1 MKKPGDLAKNQ
12 SGQAMVEYILLLTI
26 VVVGA
31 GLFLQ
36 SLSKAIDQMTAAQGG
51 KLERQIRTG
60 SAPASLWKK

>member
-1 MKKPGDLAKNQ
+1 MKKPGALAKNQ

-31 GLFLQ
+31 GFFMQ
-36 SLSKAIDQMTAAQGG
+36 TLSKAIDQMTAAQGG

>member
-1 MKKPGDLAKNQ
+1 
-12 SGQAMVEYILLLTI
+12 MVEYILLLTI

-31 GLFLQ
+31 GFFMQ
-36 SLSKAIDQMTAAQGG
+36 TLSKAIDQMTAAQGG